1 MSTEDE
7 NVNKNDLSRRNIL
20 LAGTTLA
27 AVSAMG
33 SAAGVQNAVAQAQQ
47 SSPAGKPNILVIMGD
62 DIGWSNIGAYHQGLM
77 YDTTPNL
84 DQMAKDGL
92 RLTDYY
98 AEASCTAGRANFI
111 TGELPIRTGMTTVGQ
126 AGSAIGFPDAA
137 PTIANALH
145 ALGYATGQ
153 FGKNHLGDRNEML
166 PTAHGFD
173 EYFGY
178 LYHLNAMEDP
188 FWYTYP
194 PDWVERVGPR
204 NLVHSWATDTDDPT
218 EQPRWGKIG
227 KQKIVDE
234 GPLPPGPTPGIKYN
248 MTTFDEV
255 ITQSTIDFMGR
266 AKAAGKPFFVWMNT
280 TRAHVLTHLSPKY
293 EAMRNA
299 KSGWGE
305 EEAAMKQLDDNVGVV
320 MRWLKDQGLEQ
331 NTIVVFTTDNGAETF
346 TWPDGGTTPF
356 AGAKGMVTEGSYRVP
371 AIIKWPGH
379 VPAGVVSNGI
389 MSGLDWF
396 PTLTSL
402 AGNPNIK
409 DQLLKG
415 VVLDGKNYRV
425 HLDGYDQ
432 TPLLTGKGPSNRHEV
447 WYFAQTQLGAVRVD
461 DWKYTFLIQPNGW
474 QGVVERPNL
483 PTITNLRQDPYER
496 MNWPSNGFANGSIA
510 YWDSFKHEMW
520 RFQVAA
526 QIIAENVPSFVEFPP
541 MQAGAGFSTADLKAK
556 VEAAIAAA
564 KASGD

>member
-1 MSTEDE
+1 LDAI
-7 NVNKNDLSRRNIL
+7 RNIGIAL
-20 LAGTTLA
+20 LITGA
-27 AVSAMG
+27 A
-33 SAAGVQNAVAQAQQ
+33 AAGSGPATAQQ
-47 SSPAGKPNILVIMGD
+47 QQQRPNILVIMAD
-62 DIGWSNIGAYHQGLM
+62 DIGWANVGAYNQGVM
-77 YDTTPNL
+77 YETTPNL
-84 DQMAKDGL
+84 DQMAKEGM

-111 TGELPIRTGMTTVGQ
+111 TGEIPIRTGMTTVGQ

-145 ALGYATGQ
+145 AQGYATGQ
-153 FGKNHLGDRNEML
+153 FGKNHLGDRNGML

-188 FWYTYP
+188 FWHTYP
-194 PDWVERVGPR
+194 PDWIANVGPR
-204 NLVHSWATDTDDPT
+204 NLVHSFATNVDDPT

-227 KQKIVDE
+227 KQKITDE
-234 GPLPPGPTPGIKYN
+234 GPLPPEPKPGIKYN

-255 ITQSTIDFMGR
+255 ITQSTIDFMSK
-266 AKAAGKPFFVWMNT
+266 AKAAGKPFFVWMNP

-293 EAMRNA
+293 EAMRNP

-320 MRWLKDQGLEQ
+320 LQWLKDQGLEQ

-356 AGAKGMVTEGSYRVP
+356 YGAKGQVTEGAYRVP
-371 AIIKWPGH
+371 AIVKWPGH
-379 VPAGVVSNGI
+379 VPAGTVSNGI
-389 MSGLDWF
+389 VSGLDWF
-396 PTLTSL
+396 PTLSAI
-402 AGNPNIK
+402 AGNPNVK
-409 DQLLKG
+409 EQLLKG
-415 VVLDGKNYRV
+415 ASFDGKTYKV

-447 WYFAQTQLGAVRVD
+447 WYFAQTTLGAVRVD
-461 DWKYTFLIQPNGW
+461 DWKYTFIQQPQGW
-474 QGVVERPNL
+474 FGPIVRPNL
-483 PTITNLRQDPYER
+483 PTIVNLRQDPYER
-496 MNWPSNGFANGSIA
+496 MNWAEDLVKRGSVA

-520 RFQVAA
+520 RFQVAS
-526 QIIAENVPSFVEFPP
+526 QVIAANIPSFVEFPP
-541 MQAGAGFSTADLKAK
+541 MQAGAGFSTGDLKEK
-556 VEAAIAAA
+556 VEALIAAS